1 VDGIFVRELQTM
13 KSAETPSFAKID
25 LHAIRSRRADESAT
39 GSATDSKLAFETPKK
54 ETVFDKR
61 VS

>member
-1 VDGIFVRELQTM
+1 M

-25 LHAIRSRRADESAT
+25 LHAIRSRRADELAT